1 MIFKLTLFNST
12 VKPGYLTIFRTNE
25 HTQKEL
31 FSEVNV
37 IKQILYN
44 VIENRLEL
52 QKNLTSYIEDMETLK
67 TKYYETKA
75 IIEDFLNN
83 ENRTTS
89 NYCLRDFVLNLKY
102 K

>member
-12 VKPGYLTIFRTNE
+12 VKPGYSTIFRTNE

-52 QKNLTSYIEDMETLK
+52 QNNLTSYIEDMETLK
-67 TKYYETKA
+67 TKYYKTKA
-75 IIEDFLNN
+75 SIENFLNE

-89 NYCLRDFVLNLKY
+89 SLF
-102 K
+102 